1 MLYLLKYFEDKYL
14 KAKKYCKVR
23 DHCHCAGEC
32 SCAANSVYNF
42 KIYVVY
48 SF

>member
-14 KAKKYCKVR
+14 KAKKFCKVR
-23 DHCHCAGEC
+23 NHCHCAGEY